1 MSNVEARVPSS
12 LAPSDD
18 GALLVRDTGRGV
30 GANREGGRRRRLLA
44 ASLLAGDLF
53 SAVLTTL
60 VGGGLVILFDQGT
73 GTNWIEDLRG
83 HVGIA
88 LPLLVGTSWLLGL
101 YKASSR
107 SLIERFRLRA
117 SATLLFVLVG
127 ALIWAYEGR
136 PLDLVV
142 MPLIGIAALVLGSWI
157 DHLVSAWFV
166 REGIWGASAVILGTG
181 ESARQFASLLIGQSA
196 WGLRPVGFIDPVVHE
211 TNGDQVANDENRASE
226 LPILGTIDTW
236 RSDGSVEVVVIPDG
250 AELPPDVSVL
260 HRLGVRQIL
269 MVRQLD
275 DLASLDLGV
284 RRFDRFVA
292 LELGGDLQRGGQMQK
307 RAMDLALAVPL
318 ALLAAPI
325 VGLLALAI
333 KIADPGPAFYR
344 QQRVGR
350 QGRPIEI
357 LKLRSMYQDAEQRLE
372 HVLAANPMMY
382 EHWRRYFKVPGDPR
396 ILPHIGSFLRRS
408 SLDELPQLWN
418 VLRGDISLVGPR
430 PLPAYHL
437 SAFDAEFQE
446 LRATVPPGLT
456 GLWQISARSSGD
468 LGVQR
473 AHDSF
478 YIRNRSV
485 LLDLYILIDTV
496 PAVIV
501 GRGAE

>member
-1 MSNVEARVPSS
+1 MSNVEVRVASSLEPSS
-12 LAPSDD
+12 D
-18 GALLVRDTGRGV
+18 GALLVRDTERAGV
-30 GANREGGRRRRLLA
+30 NREGGKRRRLLA
-44 ASLLAGDLF
+44 ASLPAGELL
-53 SAVLTTL
+53 SAVLTTAA
-60 VGGGLVILFDQGT
+60 GGGLVVLFDQGT
-73 GTNWIEDLRG
+73 ATNWIEGLKG
-83 HVGIA
+83 HIGIA
-88 LPLLVGTSWLLGL
+88 LPLLIGTSWLLGL

-107 SLIERFRLRA
+107 SLIERFRLRV
-117 SATLLFVLVG
+117 SATLLFVLAG

-142 MPLIGIAALVLGSWI
+142 MPLIGVAALVLGSWI

-166 REGIWGASAVILGTG
+166 REGIWGASAAILGTG
-181 ESARQFASLLIGQSA
+181 EPARQFASLLLGQPA
-196 WGLRPVGFIDPVVHE
+196 WGLRPVGFIDPVVQ
-211 TNGDQVANDENRASE
+211 TNDDQGANDESRASD

-236 RSDGSVEVVVIPDG
+236 RSDGSVEVVVIPEG
-250 AELPPDVSVL
+250 VALPPDVGAL
-260 HRLGVRQIL
+260 HRLGVQQIL

-318 ALLAAPI
+318 AVLAAPI

-350 QGRPIEI
+350 HGRPIEI
-357 LKLRSMYQDAEQRLE
+357 LKLRTMYQDAEQRLE
-372 HVLAANPMMY
+372 QVLSANPMMY

-396 ILPHIGSFLRRS
+396 VLPHIGSFLRRS

-473 AHDSF
+473 AHDCF

>member
-1 MSNVEARVPSS
+1 MSNVEVRVPGS
-12 LAPSDD
+12 LAPSGD
-18 GALLVRDTGRGV
+18 GALLVRDTGRG
-30 GANREGGRRRRLLA
+30 GSANREGGRRRRLLA
-44 ASLLAGDLF
+44 TSLLAGDLC
-53 SAVLTTL
+53 SAVLTTAAGGAL
-60 VGGGLVILFDQGT
+60 VVLLDRGAGI
-73 GTNWIEDLRG
+73 NWIEDLKG

-88 LPLLVGTSWLLGL
+88 LPLLIGTSWLLGL

-136 PLDLVV
+136 TLDLVV
-142 MPLIGIAALVLGSWI
+142 MPLIGIVALVLGSWI
-157 DHLVSAWFV
+157 DHLVGAWFV
-166 REGIWGASAVILGTG
+166 REGTWGAPTAILGTG
-181 ESARQFASLLIGQSA
+181 APGRDFASLLLGQPA
-196 WGLRPVGFIDPVVHE
+196 WGLRPVGFIDYGLQE
-211 TNGDQVANDENRASE
+211 TKGDQGANDEGGASD
-226 LPILGTIDTW
+226 LPILGTLDTW
-236 RSDGSVEVVVIPDG
+236 HSDGSVEVVVIPEG

-275 DLASLDLGV
+275 DLASFDLGV

-292 LELGGDLQRGGQMQK
+292 LELGGDLQRGGQRQK
-307 RAMDLALAVPL
+307 RAMDLALALPL
-318 ALLAAPI
+318 AVLAAPI
-325 VGLLALAI
+325 VGLLAIAI

-350 QGRPIEI
+350 HGRPIEI
-357 LKLRSMYQDAEQRLE
+357 LKLRTMYQDADQRLE
-372 HVLAANPMMY
+372 QVLVANPMMY

-437 SAFDAEFQE
+437 SAFDAEFRE

-456 GLWQISARSSGD
+456 GLWQISARSRGD

-473 AHDSF
+473 AHDCF

-485 LLDLYILIDTV
+485 LLDLYILIETV